1 MTRHNCNNHIT
12 TVTVIPIDGTQ
23 SVVRRRN
30 GKFWKAAAESYLTR
44 IRPESDPYCI
54 QIGPKK
60 GSFHLSRHKGLQG
73 QAKAR
78 RGHLRP
84 TPLCKKG
91 PFSILGWNLH
101 FCKWRGRVGT
111 ERLDRGV
118 RARRLHGHVGN
129 HPRRRVVSILKAA
142 SVITTG
148 HQNVINYFEAFL

>member
-1 MTRHNCNNHIT
+1 MTRQNCNNHFT

-23 SVVRRRN
+23 SVVRGRN

-91 PFSILGWNLH
+91 PFPISGWNLH
-101 FCKWRGRVGT
+101 FCKWRGRVGA

-129 HPRRRVVSILKAA
+129 HPRRRVVAIPKAVCESSLK
-142 SVITTG
+142 SQRDI
-148 HQNVINYFEAFL
+148 